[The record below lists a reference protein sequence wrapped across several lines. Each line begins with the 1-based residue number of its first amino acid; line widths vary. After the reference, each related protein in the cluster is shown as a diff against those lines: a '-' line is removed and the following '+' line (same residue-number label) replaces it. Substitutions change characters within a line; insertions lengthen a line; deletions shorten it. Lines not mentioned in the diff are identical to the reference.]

1 MDEADLLDIL
11 GNENRRNIL
20 KLLSL
25 RPFYVTELSERL
37 NVAPKAVISHLGLL
51 ERAGIIEFF
60 IDERRRKYFHI
71 ADNLILEILISPF
84 NYDVETVNPPS
95 READVEE
102 FSTPIGEIQLKTRSL
117 ADIAK
122 TLGRLRRANRE
133 LMLAQRRVQ
142 ELTNEVMER
151 GSRRIDVIS
160 RDFIEYDI
168 LSSLLTG
175 PKDVGGLSRALSI
188 PREILSERLYILEKR
203 GRIKRIDAQTY
214 QFAR

>member
-1 MDEADLLDIL
+1 
-11 GNENRRNIL
+11 
-20 KLLSL
+20 
-25 RPFYVTELSERL
+25 VTEISERL
-37 NVAPKAVISHLGLL
+37 NVAPKAVIGHLGLL

-84 NYDVETVNPPS
+84 NYDIETVNPPN

-117 ADIAK
+117 ADIAE

-175 PKDVGGLSRALSI
+175 PNDVEGLSRALSI
-188 PREILSERLYILEKR
+188 PREILSERLYNLEKR
-203 GRIKRIDAQTY
+203 GKIKRIDAQSY